1 MRARVSK
8 KVEFVGSSRIA
19 ASSWAIAASYSPR
32 LISSNERLNFAS
44 ASSAPAGSGASG
56 EEDEGAAVAVHH
68 HSASSRAD
76 AEAVASAIVAR
87 GGQALV
93 VEADIASEA
102 AVAAMTATVAEALGG
117 PTILVNNAAASVVG
131 ARPWQEIAPDQ
142 WDAVLR
148 ANVTGSMLCVR
159 AVHPFMKAAARGTII
174 NMGSVRS
181 PLGRP
186 GNIHYTS
193 SKSALEG
200 LSRVLAREMGADGIT
215 VNTIIVG
222 AIRTLAEREYGDPA
236 EVDRVLLDL
245 QSIKR
250 RGEPA
255 DIAGLVAFLAS
266 RDAGFITGQC
276 ITVDGGWVMH

>member
-1 MRARVSK
+1 MGSAKVSIGRLAGEVVLVTGAARNI
-8 KVEFVGSSRIA
+8 GA
-19 ASSWAIAASYSPR
+19 ATA
-32 LISSNERLNFAS
+32 ERLA
-44 ASSAPAGSGASG
+44 A
-56 EEDEGAAVAVHH
+56 EGAAVAVHH

-76 AEAVASAIVAR
+76 AEAVAAGIAGR
-87 GGQALV
+87 GGRAVV

-102 AVAAMTATVAEALGG
+102 AVDAMATAIEKALGG

-131 ARPWQEIAPDQ
+131 ARPWEEIAPAD

-148 ANVTGSMLCVR
+148 ANITGSMLCVR
-159 AVHPFMKAAARGTII
+159 ACHRFMRARGRGRII

-186 GNIHYTS
+186 GNAHYTA

-200 LSRVLAREMGADGIT
+200 LGRVLAREMGADGIN

-222 AIRTLAEREYGDPA
+222 AIRTPAEAAYGDPA
-236 EVDRVLLDL
+236 ETDRMLLDL
-245 QSIKR
+245 QSVKR

-255 DIAGLVAFLAS
+255 DIAGVVAFLAS
-266 RDAGFITGQC
+266 RDADFITGQS
-276 ITVDGGWVMH
+276 IIVDGGWAMG

>member
-1 MRARVSK
+1 MVSAGRLDGAVALVTGAARNI
-8 KVEFVGSSRIA
+8 GA
-19 ASSWAIAASYSPR
+19 ACA
-32 LISSNERLNFAS
+32 ERLA
-44 ASSAPAGSGASG
+44 A
-56 EEDEGAAVAVHH
+56 DGAAVAVHH
-68 HSASSRAD
+68 HSASSRED
-76 AEAVASAIVAR
+76 AEAVAAGIVAR
-87 GGQALV
+87 GGRAVV
-93 VEADIASEA
+93 VEADIASEGAVTAMVA
-102 AVAAMTATVAEALGG
+102 AVEKALGG

-131 ARPWQEIAPDQ
+131 ARGWQEIAPAE

-159 AVHPFMKAAARGTII
+159 AVYPFMKAAARGSII

-222 AIRTLAEREYGDPA
+222 AIRTLAEKEYGDPA

-266 RDAGFITGQC
+266 RDADFITGQC